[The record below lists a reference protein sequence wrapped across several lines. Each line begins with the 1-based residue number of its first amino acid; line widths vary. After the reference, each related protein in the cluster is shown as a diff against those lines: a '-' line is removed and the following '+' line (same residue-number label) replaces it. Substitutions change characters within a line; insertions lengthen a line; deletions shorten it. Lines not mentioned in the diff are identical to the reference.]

1 MANKKACYFYYTK
14 FSYKFSKANLN
25 TGQIMQT
32 ENSHKR
38 KSRSSKTLSGRYQI
52 AVTIMYHFEPSN
64 YQSIKRA
71 ILLQTE
77 EATSELTFP

>member
-1 MANKKACYFYYTK
+1 MKYMANKKAYYFYYTK

-25 TGQIMQT
+25 TGHITQT
-32 ENSHKR
+32 KNSHKR

-64 YQSIKRA
+64 
-71 ILLQTE
+71 
-77 EATSELTFP
+77 